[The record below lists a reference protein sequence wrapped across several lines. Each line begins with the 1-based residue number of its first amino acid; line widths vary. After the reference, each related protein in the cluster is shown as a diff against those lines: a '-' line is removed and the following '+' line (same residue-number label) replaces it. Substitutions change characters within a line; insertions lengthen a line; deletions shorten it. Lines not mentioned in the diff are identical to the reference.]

1 MLSNQIEYGFNNS
14 DNNFDCED
22 SAFIDKAEIY
32 LRQIL
37 EYDEFKRTIESILF
51 QARRP
56 VKIREFLK
64 ILTKTSKERI
74 INAIH
79 DIQKEYK
86 LFDTVLKIIEYAD
99 QRFELIVKKEII
111 NAVEKFTLGD
121 LFNQFEIK
129 ILAYV
134 IFKHPNVS
142 KREIS
147 SKFGSSA
154 YNYIKTLKK
163 KGFIEE
169 NNKKV
174 FLTTHFFDYFELKD
188 NSQINLKEFL

>member
-1 MLSNQIEYGFNNS
+1 LLSNKIENGFNNH
-14 DNNFDCED
+14 DINFACED
-22 SAFIDKAEIY
+22 SAFIDKAEIH
-32 LRQIL
+32 LRRIL

-64 ILTKTSKERI
+64 VLKKTSKERI

-86 LFDTVLKIIEYAD
+86 LFDTVLKIVESSD

-111 NAVEKFTLGD
+111 NTIEKFTLGD
-121 LFNQFEIK
+121 LINQIEIK

-134 IFKHPNVS
+134 IFKHSKAS
-142 KREIS
+142 KRDIA

-163 KGFIEE
+163 KRLIEE
-169 NNKKV
+169 NNKKIT
-174 FLTTHFFDYFELKD
+174 LTTHFYDYFELKD
-188 NSQINLKEFL
+188 NSPINLKEFL

>member
-1 MLSNQIEYGFNNS
+1 MLSNQIENGFNNK
-14 DNNFDCED
+14 DINFNCED
-22 SAFIDKAEIY
+22 STFIDKAEIY

-79 DIQKEYK
+79 DIQKEYE
-86 LFDTVLKIIEYAD
+86 LFNTVLKIVEHSD
-99 QRFELIVKKEII
+99 QRFELIVKKEKIKTI
-111 NAVEKFTLGD
+111 EKFTLGD
-121 LFNQFEIK
+121 LFNQIEIK

-142 KREIS
+142 KREIA

-174 FLTTHFFDYFELKD
+174 FLTTHFYDYFELED